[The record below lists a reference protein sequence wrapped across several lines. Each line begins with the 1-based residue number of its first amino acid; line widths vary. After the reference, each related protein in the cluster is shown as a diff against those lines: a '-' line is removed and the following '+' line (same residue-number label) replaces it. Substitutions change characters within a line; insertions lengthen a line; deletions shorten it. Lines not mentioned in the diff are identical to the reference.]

1 MLPARIRAESGWSDV
16 CILNVSSRGLQ
27 IRSIRGAAPGSTV
40 ELRHGDHVIVARV
53 VWYNGTRAG
62 LRAEERVPVEAIV
75 TMARAAM
82 VQPPAAGGLPVV
94 ERRKQPRT
102 HEDHRLRA
110 RATEFASVGLI
121 AIFFAATVFSMVEQA
136 FARPL
141 AMVRAAL
148 GS

>member
-1 MLPARIRAESGWSDV
+1 MHAESGWSDV

-40 ELRHGDHVIVARV
+40 ELRHGDHVIIARV
-53 VWYNGTRAG
+53 VWHNGTRAG
-62 LRAEERVPVEAIV
+62 LSAEDRVPVEAIV

-82 VQPPAAGGLPVV
+82 AQPAASELPVI

-102 HEDHRLRA
+102 HEDHRVRA
-110 RATEFASVGLI
+110 RALEFASVGLI
-121 AIFFAATVFSMVEQA
+121 AIFLAATVFSMVEQA

-141 AMVRAAL
+141 AMVRTAL